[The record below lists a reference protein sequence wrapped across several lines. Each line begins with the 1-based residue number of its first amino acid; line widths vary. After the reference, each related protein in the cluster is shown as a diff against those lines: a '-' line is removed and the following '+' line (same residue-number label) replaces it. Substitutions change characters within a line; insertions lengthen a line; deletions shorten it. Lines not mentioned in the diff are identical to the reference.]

1 MTTSVNG
8 AGRQRIA
15 LDRIAIPGNVRDL
28 DADHVDALAAS
39 IRLRGLLVPVIV
51 RRLGDDFELIAGFH
65 RFAAHKQL
73 GKEYIDVDV
82 RDGEDEHGDR
92 AIENI
97 ARKQLD
103 PHEEARAVQAM
114 LAAGLTEDGA
124 AQALGWPKARVTAR
138 VKLLELPERAR
149 ELVGAGVVALSA
161 VDQLRAIGKVSP
173 PLLEALINYL
183 CDGNEWAAERLARE
197 PGWVLDSALRETAT
211 KVFVARMDV
220 IDDYDIAELKLAKK
234 ASEQYAKASELHK
247 QLDRY
252 AYGGPRVR
260 FSDEEVDQA
269 RAAGVTIEFEHGA
282 PLIVD
287 RSLYRELVKQAIAR
301 TVSELEARVADQ
313 AAERQASRTAN
324 RSAPADPLAD
334 AERDERRQLRVC
346 GEEAHG
352 VNLDLGAGLLNG
364 LATVDPADMTVARF
378 FVYGM
383 LGSDYDD
390 SPYTRM
396 GERVTRLAMSGIRLV
411 IDEFRADVTKTLKN
425 GQRGRLRVDYGDPH
439 KPGDAVRWLWK
450 FIDGAK
456 TAGELY
462 GRALVVICAEQYA
475 SRLVVPQSQRSH
487 PTQWSSHK
495 DHAAKALKKLAG
507 PHLPASL
514 KELEKAIARAHREH
528 DMAVQQVQRE
538 RGAVVDPASPGEA
551 QVAVD
556 QGGDFAANAGAL
568 DVDDELEADAA

>member
-1 MTTSVNG
+1 MTTSANG
-8 AGRQRIA
+8 GRQRIA
-15 LDRIAIPGNVRDL
+15 LDRIAIPGNVREL
-28 DADHVDALAAS
+28 NSEHVDALAAS
-39 IRLRGLLVPVIV
+39 IKLRGLLVPVIV
-51 RRLGDDFELIAGFH
+51 RQAGEDFELVAGFH

-73 GKEYIDVDV
+73 GEEYIEVDV

-114 LAAGLTEDGA
+114 LAAGLSEDGA

-173 PLLEALINYL
+173 PLLEALIDYL

-301 TVSELEARVADQ
+301 TVSELQARVADQ

-324 RSAPADPLAD
+324 ALRARGSA
-334 AERDERRQLRVC
+334 C
-346 GEEAHG
+346 
-352 VNLDLGAGLLNG
+352 
-364 LATVDPADMTVARF
+364 
-378 FVYGM
+378 
-383 LGSDYDD
+383 
-390 SPYTRM
+390 
-396 GERVTRLAMSGIRLV
+396 
-411 IDEFRADVTKTLKN
+411 
-425 GQRGRLRVDYGDPH
+425 RGR
-439 KPGDAVRWLWK
+439 
-450 FIDGAK
+450 
-456 TAGELY
+456 
-462 GRALVVICAEQYA
+462 
-475 SRLVVPQSQRSH
+475 
-487 PTQWSSHK
+487 
-495 DHAAKALKKLAG
+495 
-507 PHLPASL
+507 
-514 KELEKAIARAHREH
+514 AR
-528 DMAVQQVQRE
+528 
-538 RGAVVDPASPGEA
+538 
-551 QVAVD
+551 
-556 QGGDFAANAGAL
+556 
-568 DVDDELEADAA
+568 